1 MGGGKAS
8 AYTPPR
14 STHNHNL
21 NNSPPE
27 PTTQIMTAVVKISNY
42 PLNKWELNDTI
53 LMTVND
59 DVYQM
64 TLDVI

>member
-1 MGGGKAS
+1 
-8 AYTPPR
+8 
-14 STHNHNL
+14 
-21 NNSPPE
+21 
-27 PTTQIMTAVVKISNY
+27 MTAVVKISNY